1 MAKKKQ
7 DVPAGEAPSEAAASD
22 ERPATGSDVDRIR
35 QIIFGAQMEDYET
48 RFGVLERRLQEA
60 VEMLRA
66 EMSQGLSDLQQEVA
80 GKSSDLGNR
89 LADSTELV
97 NRIGRLQ
104 STLEERIEAVVAK
117 FEEASA
123 ALASDLQSQHA
134 ELLKTL
140 DARVKE
146 LRAVKADRATLATL
160 LTDLAG
166 NLTADSEPRVVK

>member
-7 DVPAGEAPSEAAASD
+7 GVPAGEAPSEAAASD

-80 GKSSDLGNR
+80 GKSSDLGSR
-89 LADSTELV
+89 LAGAERALREEAVELAAHQKKDSTELA
-97 NRIGRLQ
+97 NRSPYR
-104 STLEERIEAVVAK
+104 T
-117 FEEASA
+117 F
-123 ALASDLQSQHA
+123 
-134 ELLKTL
+134 
-140 DARVKE
+140 
-146 LRAVKADRATLATL
+146 
-160 LTDLAG
+160 
-166 NLTADSEPRVVK
+166 